1 MKRDRL
7 PELAVIG
14 RRLCEPL
21 TGVGRYL
28 ECLLRWWGRMDI
40 PFERIRVYAP
50 EPPNLPADVLK
61 PLEVVIV
68 PENGSALVWENLMLA
83 RRLSGKELLFG
94 AYTLPWFSAA
104 RGVVSNL
111 GIYESRPQ
119 DFPWRARMT
128 TIPFFRHSARRARR
142 VIANSASTK
151 QDVVR
156 YLGAQPEDVDVV
168 LLGADEALGPG
179 ETSPAPLPEDV
190 RSRYRIPTG
199 PYFLLAGKLSKRRNA
214 PLLIEAFAAAKAG
227 GAIEERLVLIGADRW
242 GIDSVGAAK
251 RAGVGESVVWAAHA
265 PMEDLAHLYRGAT
278 AFVLPTE
285 HEGFSLTI
293 PEAMACGTPAIVF
306 DHAALEDDVR
316 EAAML
321 VEPRT
326 KEALAEALRSV
337 ARDAPLR
344 NRLSERGLACAKLYR
359 WERTARATM
368 DILAQAAGLNSEP
381 REPRPH

>member
-1 MKRDRL
+1 MRRSAL
-7 PELAVIG
+7 G
-14 RRLCEPL
+14 RRAPRRCPRMC
-21 TGVGRYL
+21 GRATEY
-28 ECLLRWWGRMDI
+28 
-40 PFERIRVYAP
+40 
-50 EPPNLPADVLK
+50 
-61 PLEVVIV
+61 
-68 PENGSALVWENLMLA
+68 
-83 RRLSGKELLFG
+83 RRDPTFC
-94 AYTLPWFSAA
+94 
-104 RGVVSNL
+104 
-111 GIYESRPQ
+111 
-119 DFPWRARMT
+119 WRASSR
-128 TIPFFRHSARRARR
+128 SAGTR
-142 VIANSASTK
+142 
-151 QDVVR
+151 
-156 YLGAQPEDVDVV
+156 
-168 LLGADEALGPG
+168 
-179 ETSPAPLPEDV
+179 
-190 RSRYRIPTG
+190 
-199 PYFLLAGKLSKRRNA
+199 

-344 NRLSERGLACAKLYR
+344 NRP
-359 WERTARATM
+359 ERTGPRMREALSLGAHGPRHDGHPGAGSRAQQRTSRTSAALTVSHAGGILEIHAFAR
-368 DILAQAAGLNSEP
+368 S
-381 REPRPH
+381 